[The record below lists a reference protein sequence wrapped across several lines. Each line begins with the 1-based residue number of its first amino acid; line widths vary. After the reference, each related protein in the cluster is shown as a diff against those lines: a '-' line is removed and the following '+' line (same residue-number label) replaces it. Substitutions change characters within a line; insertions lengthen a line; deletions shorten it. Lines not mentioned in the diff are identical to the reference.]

1 MIAFKTQIKMQNSDF
16 LARLQLR
23 LEKTSFKQDINK
35 HSRAFGKT
43 IIFRKK
49 ILMIFHRQMHLQIMV
64 MRPHNNIKDFKQ
76 LITMIL
82 MISSLRN
89 TGKTTTFTITKIF

>member
-1 MIAFKTQIKMQNSDF
+1 MTAFKTQIKMQNLDF

-64 MRPHNNIKDFKQ
+64 MRLHNNIKDFKQ
-76 LITMIL
+76 LITTIL
-82 MISSLRN
+82 MISLLRN
-89 TGKTTTFTITKIF
+89 TGKTMTFTTTKIS

>member
-1 MIAFKTQIKMQNSDF
+1 MIAFKIQIKMQNSDF
-16 LARLQLR
+16 LARLQLK

-35 HSRAFGKT
+35 LLKAFGKT

-64 MRPHNNIKDFKQ
+64 MRLHNNIKDFKQ
-76 LITMIL
+76 LITTIL
-82 MISSLRN
+82 MISLLRN
-89 TGKTTTFTITKIF
+89 TGKTMTFTTTKIS

>member
-1 MIAFKTQIKMQNSDF
+1 MIAFKIQIKMQNSDF

-35 HSRAFGKT
+35 LLKAFGKT

-49 ILMIFHRQMHLQIMV
+49 ILMIFHRQMHLQIMG
-64 MRPHNNIKDFKQ
+64 MRLHNNIKDFKQ

-89 TGKTTTFTITKIF
+89 TGKTTTFTITKIS